1 MKGTLADRIQ
11 MQSKAKITL
20 QDVSREHSKLSSKY
34 DGSFNADQEKH
45 MWAEIST
52 PLLGRRKRNLSPDN
66 DDNDSLNLVHHSK

>member
-1 MKGTLADRIQ
+1 MKRTLADRIRGQ
-11 MQSKAKITL
+11 GKAKIMRC
-20 QDVSREHSKLSSKY
+20 DESREHSEVSSKF

-66 DDNDSLNLVHHSK
+66 SDNDSLNLVHHSK